1 MSLVYQ
7 FLHMR
12 CSNGAQG
19 WPGHLEALYPPHIRM
34 QGRRSAC
41 HAKALGTPID
51 KRLKEKKLDL
61 ARRMCFAMSKQH
73 HMCWISSNIRFLM
86 SPRALQPK
94 SGCEGWSRHS
104 NHSQMGALVSKSD
117 TFLDKMCR

>member
-1 MSLVYQ
+1 MSTT
-7 FLHMR
+7 
-12 CSNGAQG
+12 
-19 WPGHLEALYPPHIRM
+19 YP

-41 HAKALGTPID
+41 HAKALDTPID
-51 KRLKEKKLDL
+51 KRVKEKKRRDL

-94 SGCEGWSRHS
+94 SSSEGWSRHS
-104 NHSQMGALVSKSD
+104 DHSQRGAVLSKSD

>member
-1 MSLVYQ
+1 M
-7 FLHMR
+7 
-12 CSNGAQG
+12 
-19 WPGHLEALYPPHIRM
+19 PTTYP

-51 KRLKEKKLDL
+51 KRLKEKKRDL

-73 HMCWISSNIRFLM
+73 HMCWMSSRIRFLM

-94 SGCEGWSRHS
+94 SSCEGWSRHS
-104 NHSQMGALVSKSD
+104 DHSQRGAVLSKSD